1 MDNIF
6 PLFSFFFFF
15 FYYGTHGH
23 EHLHNN
29 FMAVLSNEILFPGLT
44 IDTNI
49 QASSGEILWP
59 STQVHNHNFSDI
71 NSLSHLAPS
80 TGLITNAYWH
90 PNHTNFCS
98 IGFMKKTL
106 LHHELFWSVMEQH
119 PLNYELLLI
128 RLLNPQLSCAGMLR
142 NCCFWKC
149 WQWQSVDNNS
159 ISGPSQESWVLGT
172 GISEL

>member
-1 MDNIF
+1 
-6 PLFSFFFFF
+6 
-15 FYYGTHGH
+15 
-23 EHLHNN
+23 
-29 FMAVLSNEILFPGLT
+29 MAVLSNEILSLLNYWYKYSGFLL
-44 IDTNI
+44 
-49 QASSGEILWP
+49 GEILWP

-71 NSLSHLAPS
+71 NSLSHLPS

-98 IGFMKKTL
+98 IGFSKKNTPASWTVL
-106 LHHELFWSVMEQH
+106 KCHGTTSIELWATINTSIKPPAIMCWGDAEK
-119 PLNYELLLI
+119 L
-128 RLLNPQLSCAGMLR
+128 A
-142 NCCFWKC
+142 CFWKC